1 MLNNEVRKT
10 KMDDLFTRFFSALY
24 QFHKLH
30 MGDLVPDITKLEG
43 MTMSAI
49 KHCSGEKGKEELT
62 VSELTA
68 KLKAKGPAVSR
79 TLKTLED
86 KGYIERDVNKAD
98 RRNTYVKLTISGK
111 QKVEEYEQIMS
122 SFAHA
127 VIAKIDRDDMEQ
139 MIECLNELY
148 EASREEIADRK
159 MKQKGE

>member
-1 MLNNEVRKT
+1 
-10 KMDDLFTRFFSALY
+10 MDDLFTRFFSALY

-43 MTMSAI
+43 MTMAAI
-49 KHCSGEKGKEELT
+49 KHCSGEMGKEELT

-98 RRNTYVKLTISGK
+98 RRNTYVKLTASGK
-111 QKVEEYEQIMS
+111 QKMAECEQIMN

-127 VIAKIDRDDMEQ
+127 VISKIDRDDMERLIGC
-139 MIECLNELY
+139 MNELY
-148 EASREEIADRK
+148 EASREEIEDRK
-159 MKQKGE
+159 MRQKGE

>member
-1 MLNNEVRKT
+1 
-10 KMDDLFTRFFSALY
+10 MDDLFTRFFSALY

-159 MKQKGE
+159 MRQKGE

>member
-1 MLNNEVRKT
+1 
-10 KMDDLFTRFFSALY
+10 MDDLFTRFFSALY

-111 QKVEEYEQIMS
+111 QKVEECEQIMS

-127 VIAKIDRDDMEQ
+127 VISKIDRGDMEQ

-159 MKQKGE
+159 MRQKGE

>member
-1 MLNNEVRKT
+1 
-10 KMDDLFTRFFSALY
+10 MDDLFTRFFSALY

-43 MTMSAI
+43 MTMAAI

-159 MKQKGE
+159 MRQKENKT

>member
-98 RRNTYVKLTISGK
+98 RRNTYVKMTISGK

-159 MKQKGE
+159 MRQKGE

>member
-1 MLNNEVRKT
+1 MLNTEVRNP

-148 EASREEIADRK
+148 EASRVEIADRK
-159 MKQKGE
+159 MRQKGE

>member
-1 MLNNEVRKT
+1 MLNNEVRKA

-30 MGDLVPDITKLEG
+30 MGDLVADITKLEG

-159 MKQKGE
+159 MRQKGE

>member
-49 KHCSGEKGKEELT
+49 KYCSGEKGKEELT

-159 MKQKGE
+159 MRQKGE

>member
-1 MLNNEVRKT
+1 
-10 KMDDLFTRFFSALY
+10 MDDLFTRFFSALY

-43 MTMSAI
+43 ITMAAI

-86 KGYIERDVNKAD
+86 KGYIERDVNKATAQYLCEAD
-98 RRNTYVKLTISGK
+98 GIRGTEAGRVRADH
-111 QKVEEYEQIMS
+111 EQLCACS
-122 SFAHA
+122 HL
-127 VIAKIDRDDMEQ
+127 KNRP
-139 MIECLNELY
+139 
-148 EASREEIADRK
+148 
-159 MKQKGE
+159 G

>member
-1 MLNNEVRKT
+1 
-10 KMDDLFTRFFSALY
+10 MDDLFTRFFFALY

-43 MTMSAI
+43 MTMAAI

-159 MKQKGE
+159 MRQKGE

>member
-1 MLNNEVRKT
+1 
-10 KMDDLFTRFFSALY
+10 MDDLFTRFFSALY

-159 MKQKGE
+159 MRQKENKT

>member
-1 MLNNEVRKT
+1 
-10 KMDDLFTRFFSALY
+10 MDDLFTRFFFALY

-43 MTMSAI
+43 MTMAAI
-49 KHCSGEKGKEELT
+49 KHCSGEKEELT

-98 RRNTYVKLTISGK
+98 RRNTYVKLTASGE
-111 QKVEEYEQIMS
+111 QKHAETVIVTAVEK
-122 SFAHA
+122 
-127 VIAKIDRDDMEQ
+127 IAALIRRQDGREH
-139 MIECLNELY
+139 ECLLF
-148 EASREEIADRK
+148 IGGK
-159 MKQKGE
+159 L

>member
-1 MLNNEVRKT
+1 MLNDEVRKT

-43 MTMSAI
+43 MTMAAI

-68 KLKAKGPAVSR
+68 RLKAKGPAVSR

-98 RRNTYVKLTISGK
+98 RRNTYVKLTASGE
-111 QKVEEYEQIMS
+111 QKREECEQIMN

-127 VIAKIDRDDMEQ
+127 VISRIDRDDMEQ
-139 MIECLNELY
+139 MIDFLNELY
-148 EASREEIADRK
+148 EASREEIEDRK
-159 MKQKGE
+159 MRQKGE

>member
-1 MLNNEVRKT
+1 
-10 KMDDLFTRFFSALY
+10 MDDLFTRFFFALY

-43 MTMSAI
+43 MTMAAI
-49 KHCSGEKGKEELT
+49 KHCSGEKEELT

-98 RRNTYVKLTISGK
+98 RRNTYVKLRHPGNRSRK
-111 QKVEEYEQIMS
+111 S
-122 SFAHA
+122 
-127 VIAKIDRDDMEQ
+127 
-139 MIECLNELY
+139 
-148 EASREEIADRK
+148 ASRS
-159 MKQKGE
+159 

>member
-1 MLNNEVRKT
+1 
-10 KMDDLFTRFFSALY
+10 
-24 QFHKLH
+24 

-43 MTMSAI
+43 ITMAAI

-98 RRNTYVKLTISGK
+98 RRNTYVKLTASGEQK
-111 QKVEEYEQIMS
+111 QEECEQIMS

-127 VIAKIDRDDMEQ
+127 VISK
-139 MIECLNELY
+139 
-148 EASREEIADRK
+148 
-159 MKQKGE
+159 

>member
-1 MLNNEVRKT
+1 
-10 KMDDLFTRFFSALY
+10 MDDLFTRFFSALY

-98 RRNTYVKLTISGK
+98 RRNTYVNLTISGK

-159 MKQKGE
+159 MRQKENKT

>member
-1 MLNNEVRKT
+1 MN
-10 KMDDLFTRFFSALY
+10 DLFTRFFSALY

-159 MKQKGE
+159 MRQKGE

>member
-1 MLNNEVRKT
+1 
-10 KMDDLFTRFFSALY
+10 MDDLFTRFFFALY

-43 MTMSAI
+43 MTMAAI
-49 KHCSGEKGKEELT
+49 KHCSGEKEELT

-98 RRNTYVKLTISGK
+98 RRNTYVKLTASG
-111 QKVEEYEQIMS
+111 EQIMS

-127 VIAKIDRDDMEQ
+127 VISKIDRDDMEQ
-139 MIECLNELY
+139 LIDCLNELY
-148 EASREEIADRK
+148 EASREEIEDRK
-159 MKQKGE
+159 MRQKGE

>member
-1 MLNNEVRKT
+1 
-10 KMDDLFTRFFSALY
+10 MDDLFTRFFSALY

-30 MGDLVPDITKLEG
+30 MGDLVQDITKLEG

-159 MKQKGE
+159 MRQKENKT

>member
-30 MGDLVPDITKLEG
+30 MGDLVPDITKIEG
-43 MTMSAI
+43 MTMLAI
-49 KHCSGEKGKEELT
+49 RHCNGEMGKEELT

-86 KGYIERDVNKAD
+86 KGFARQPFS
-98 RRNTYVKLTISGK
+98 TY
-111 QKVEEYEQIMS
+111 Y
-122 SFAHA
+122 
-127 VIAKIDRDDMEQ
+127 
-139 MIECLNELY
+139 
-148 EASREEIADRK
+148 EIANTPEELK
-159 MKQKGE
+159 EKIN

>member
-1 MLNNEVRKT
+1 
-10 KMDDLFTRFFSALY
+10 MDDLFTRFFSALY

-43 MTMSAI
+43 ITMAAI

-98 RRNTYVKLTISGK
+98 RRNTYVKLTASGEQK
-111 QKVEEYEQIMS
+111 QEECEQIMS

-127 VIAKIDRDDMEQ
+127 SHLKIDRDDMEQ
-139 MIECLNELY
+139 LIRLPE
-148 EASREEIADRK
+148 
-159 MKQKGE
+159 

>member
-10 KMDDLFTRFFSALY
+10 EMDDLFTRFFSALY

-43 MTMSAI
+43 MTMAAI

-159 MKQKGE
+159 MRQKGE

>member
-10 KMDDLFTRFFSALY
+10 GMDDLFTRFFFALY

-43 MTMSAI
+43 MTMAAI
-49 KHCSGEKGKEELT
+49 KHCSGEKEELT

-86 KGYIERDVNKAD
+86 KAD
-98 RRNTYVKLTISGK
+98 RRNTYVKLTASGEQK
-111 QKVEEYEQIMS
+111 QEECEQIMS

-127 VIAKIDRDDMEQ
+127 VISKIDRDDMEQ
-139 MIECLNELY
+139 LIDCLNELY
-148 EASREEIADRK
+148 EASREEIEDRK
-159 MKQKGE
+159 MRQKGE

>member
-30 MGDLVPDITKLEG
+30 MGDLVPDITKIEG
-43 MTMSAI
+43 MTMLAI
-49 KHCSGEKGKEELT
+49 RHCNGEMGKEELT

-98 RRNTYVKLTISGK
+98 RRNTYVKLTDFGK
-111 QKVEEYEQIMS
+111 KKTEECEQIMS
-122 SFAHA
+122 NFAHA
-127 VIAKIDRDDMEQ
+127 VISKMDRDDMEG
-139 MIECLNELY
+139 MIDCLNELY
-148 EASREEIADRK
+148 EAAKEEIADRK
-159 MKQKGE
+159 MRQKGE

>member
-148 EASREEIADRK
+148 EASRVEIADRK
-159 MKQKGE
+159 MRQKGE

>member
-1 MLNNEVRKT
+1 MIYLQ
-10 KMDDLFTRFFSALY
+10 DSALY

-43 MTMSAI
+43 MTMAAI

-159 MKQKGE
+159 MRQKGE